1 VRGTEIHHRGQV
13 ARNDRESKTK
23 FPEQYRLPTP
33 KGEKNKTTFSR
44 YCSGEVLK
52 VGRNEEIMYTGT
64 LIDDL
69 IKTVEQA
76 EKCSQRLLSSEEK
89 LAHFYQIAQF
99 EMAHFESRF
108 VGVA

>member
-1 VRGTEIHHRGQV
+1 MTVEV
-13 ARNDRESKTK
+13 
-23 FPEQYRLPTP
+23 TP
-33 KGEKNKTTFSR
+33 SFRSSIASQLQRAKNKTTFSR

-69 IKTVEQA
+69 IKTVEHA
-76 EKCSQRLLSSEEK
+76 EKCSERLLSSEEK
-89 LAHFYQIAQF
+89 LAHFYRMAQF

-108 VGVA
+108 AGVN

>member
-1 VRGTEIHHRGQV
+1 MTVNRRPSFRSSIASQLQR
-13 ARNDRESKTK
+13 AKKT
-23 FPEQYRLPTP
+23 
-33 KGEKNKTTFSR
+33 KTTFSR

-89 LAHFYQIAQF
+89 LAHFYQAAQF
-99 EMAHFESRF
+99 EMAHLESRLA
-108 VGVA
+108 GVA